1 MAEEIKYNSSSLTQ
15 EVIKRSVQDYT
26 PEAITN
32 RGGYTYING
41 SLMPK
46 ALSRALSRAYRT
58 GRIIRPGIGMTEKF
72 IEDIDPM
79 RVMSVTVQQQ
89 VNMGIHTRTLRDGG
103 KVGTPYN
110 DGLINTNH
118 KLIPATK
125 PFNIPVRQI
134 NDQPLFFPRLQLET
148 MLFDEVAETLANFFE
163 NEVNAVDS
171 YHIAKMISYAIH
183 RAYRAGDNAK
193 NIITL
198 DRDTAYDDLSMIKLI
213 NQLNSAMSDG
223 DKLTGLGAFRG
234 RRQLTLRNELLGY
247 LRSPKTGYVTNT
259 EKGANV
265 FYTPGFDLDESMR
278 TGEQYRG
285 SINGY
290 DMYEMNSETLENAA
304 RWLGLELDSLD
315 GVLGIVS
322 TPLSYASGGVSKKEV
337 RLIQSSEHDGI
348 TGFPL
353 TKFGGAAYRQI
364 YLIVDKNWN
373 APDKLRTTLAPAP
386 VIAPNKWGDVEY
398 EPIERVEYDE
408 DGNATGMTE
417 ILANVIA
424 PNGDTTCS
432 ITIKVTDADGNAIS
446 NATIASNSEGATI
459 PFTNNG
465 DGTYQLLVRKNSVI
479 NATVTATGY
488 TAGTIKV
495 TAKQSLDWMHPVA
508 IVLTASA
515 TTAKKAAPAEEN
527 ASAEDEIIESAG
539 SKK

>member
-1 MAEEIKYNSSSLTQ
+1 MAEEIKFNSSSLTQ
-15 EVIKRSVQDYT
+15 EVIKRTVQEYAPD
-26 PEAITN
+26 AITN
-32 RGGYTYING
+32 KGGYTYING

-46 ALSRALSRAYRT
+46 ALSRALSRSYRT
-58 GRIIRPGIGMTEKF
+58 GRIIRPGVGMTEKF
-72 IEDIDPM
+72 IESIDPM
-79 RVMSVTVQQQ
+79 QVMSITVQQQ
-89 VNMGIHTRTLRDGG
+89 VNIGIHTRTLRDDG

-125 PFNIPVRQI
+125 PFTIPVRQI

-163 NEVNAVDS
+163 NEVNSVDS
-171 YHIAKMISYAIH
+171 YHIAKMISYAI
-183 RAYRAGDNAK
+183 YRAFKAGSNAN

-198 DRDTAYDDLSMIKLI
+198 DKNTAYDDLAMIKII
-213 NQLNSAMSDG
+213 NQLNAAMADG
-223 DKLTGLGAFRG
+223 DSETELGAFRG

-290 DMYEMNSETLENAA
+290 EMYEMNSETIRNAEI
-304 RWLGLELDSLD
+304 WLGLEPGSLD

-322 TPLSYASGGVSKKEV
+322 TPLSYASGGVSKKST
-337 RLIQSSEHDGI
+337 LLLQSTEHDGI
-348 TGFPL
+348 VGFPL

-364 YLIVDKNWN
+364 FLIVDKNWN
-373 APDKLRTTLAPAP
+373 APDKLKTTLAPAP
-386 VIAPNKWGDVEY
+386 VVAPKNWDSKY
-398 EPIERVEYDE
+398 EPIERVIYDE
-408 DGNATGMTE
+408 DGNPTGMTE

-432 ITIKVTDADGNAIS
+432 ITIKVTDADGNSIS

-479 NATVTATGY
+479 DATVTAAGY
-488 TAGTIKV
+488 TAGTINV
-495 TAKQSLDWMHPVA
+495 TAKQSMDWMHPVTITLA
-508 IVLTASA
+508 TASA
-515 TTAKKAAPAEEN
+515 SPARTATANVKNPEVSDVIETEE
-527 ASAEDEIIESAG
+527 

>member
-1 MAEEIKYNSSSLTQ
+1 MAEEIKYTSSSLTQ
-15 EVIKRSVQDYT
+15 EVIKRSVQEFAPD
-26 PEAITN
+26 AIIN
-32 RGGYTYING
+32 RGGYTYVNG

-46 ALSRALSRAYRT
+46 ALSRSLSRAYRT
-58 GRIIRPGIGMTEKF
+58 GRIIRPGVGMTERF
-72 IEDIDPM
+72 IERVDPM
-79 RVMSVTVQQQ
+79 QVMSITVQQQ
-89 VNMGIHTRTLRDGG
+89 VNIGIHTRTLRDGG
-103 KVGTPYN
+103 KAGTPYN

-125 PFNIPVRQI
+125 PFEIPVRQV

-171 YHIAKMISYAIH
+171 YHIAKMISYAVH
-183 RAYRAGDNAK
+183 RAYVAGSNAK

-198 DRDTAYDDLSMIKLI
+198 DRDTAYDELSMIKLI
-213 NQLNSAMSDG
+213 NQLNAAMSDG
-223 DKLTGLGAFRG
+223 DPQTGLGAFRG

-278 TGEQYRG
+278 AGEQYRG

-290 DMYEMNSETLENAA
+290 EMYEMNSETLANAA
-304 RWLGLELDSLD
+304 RWLGLDLDSLD

-337 RLIQSSEHDGI
+337 RLIQSSDHDGI

-398 EPIERVEYDE
+398 EPIERVEYDQ

-417 ILANVIA
+417 IIANVIA
-424 PNGDTTCS
+424 PNGDTTCAV
-432 ITIKVTDADGNAIS
+432 TFKVTDGDGNAIS
-446 NATIASNSEGATI
+446 NATITSNSEGATI

-465 DGTYQLLVRKNSVI
+465 DGIYQLLVRKDSVI
-479 NATVTATGY
+479 NATVTAPGF
-488 TAGTIKV
+488 TAGTINV
-495 TAKQSLDWMHPVA
+495 TAKQSMDWMHPVA
-508 IVLTASA
+508 ITLTAASESA
-515 TTAKKAAPAEEN
+515 QASE
-527 ASAEDEIIESAG
+527 SAE